1 MSIVTLILQAFDKY
15 KDGDFSVTGGYLYL
29 TIIYNVSVSLALYGL
44 FLFYAAT
51 KHSLAKYEPVL
62 KFLTV
67 KSVIFLTFWQGKFRF
82 IHSGEINKDFI
93 LGVLLAIFERF
104 GIIQAF
110 QGKTNLSV
118 GTVAAGQCDREFL
131 FIKILICFLFIK
143 GWQSFF
149 ICIEM
154 CVASIALRFAFPHE
168 PYIIRETY
176 LPSSTLNNGQSEAG
190 GPGGRIV
197 SMQSISSNLK
207 ETMNPKDIMHGNL
220 KFFVS

>member
-15 KDGDFSVTGGYLYL
+15 KDGDFSVTRGYLYL

-82 IHSGEINKDFI
+82 IHSGEMNKDFI
-93 LGVLLAIFERF
+93 LGVLLAIFEQF

-118 GTVAAGQCDREFL
+118 GTVAAGQ
-131 FIKILICFLFIK
+131 
-143 GWQSFF
+143 
-149 ICIEM
+149 
-154 CVASIALRFAFPHE
+154 
-168 PYIIRETY
+168 
-176 LPSSTLNNGQSEAG
+176 
-190 GPGGRIV
+190 
-197 SMQSISSNLK
+197 
-207 ETMNPKDIMHGNL
+207 
-220 KFFVS
+220 